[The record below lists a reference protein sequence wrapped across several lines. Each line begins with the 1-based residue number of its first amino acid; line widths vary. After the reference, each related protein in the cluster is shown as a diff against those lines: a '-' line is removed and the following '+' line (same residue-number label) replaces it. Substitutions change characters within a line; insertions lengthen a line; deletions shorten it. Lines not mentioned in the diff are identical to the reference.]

1 MSQCIAYNQANV
13 QSLIKNINK
22 ELYDRGH
29 LTAMDDSDQSRSGQ
43 SSSPQKVNDERR
55 QLITEMRSQ
64 NFDVIRF
71 GTYRTSCKLRFVQK
85 KCNLHLVDIWNVIEA
100 YRENGLNTLDHFS
113 ELPLP
118 KVEGLVASIYYQLNK
133 RLPTTHQINVEQS
146 ISLLLNFLVLAYD
159 GEGQGDMTVLSVKVA
174 LATLCSGKLMDKLRY
189 IFSQISDANGVMVW
203 AKFDVYLKEVL
214 ALPKAVFEGPSFGY
228 NETAARSCFGYEA
241 SNQRITLN
249 EFLDTMMSDPG
260 PQCIMWLPLMH
271 RMANVEN
278 VFHPVECAFCRSDH
292 MMGFRYKCQRCYSYQ
307 LCQNCFWRGNVSG
320 GHSSDHEMKEY
331 STYKSPAKKIG
342 KALKKPFKTKDNQQ
356 IPKFPNEPEQ
366 PLDLS
371 HIVPAPPI
379 TNLSMDMS
387 DSSKKDLSIDSGS
400 RRLNSTLDT
409 TRLDDEHRLIARY
422 AARLAAAKNT
432 NTDDTDDS
440 SIDLQIQVS
449 SPWTQ
454 TQGNE
459 IPASLDGNKEQR
471 ELIAKLEAKNRE
483 IMREI
488 QRLRQEHDEAVKT
501 SSMERNPTLLAE
513 LRLLRQRKD
522 ELELRM
528 AALQDS
534 RRELMVQL
542 EGLMKLLK
550 SHGGSPKSTP
560 NSSPRPSNMVPHS
573 PPVTGPAPA
582 TTTITTTTPAPKSAP
597 STPGDSLSGVGGD
610 VKQAFGQGQ
619 SRNLR
624 NDLLVAADSVTNAMS
639 SLVKQLN
646 SEDGSSNSSSEEDK
660 EDTVERRE
668 KSKNGDTS
676 DMASVDPLKWQGSQ
690 PSDTEKFLAEIEKRK
705 EGPQHTTRHSED
717 PESYIHTDDADSYI
731 RTDDDSYLATD
742 DAESYIRTD
751 DESYVKTDDEASNY
765 LRQTDDEL
773 FDKDPQDF
781 YRHPTDDEY
790 VRTDDDESY
799 IRTDDE
805 ETAANNQQWQEAM
818 QRWISR

>member
-1 MSQCIAYNQANV
+1 MFLHSLMVCIPC
-13 QSLIKNINK
+13 
-22 ELYDRGH
+22 H
-29 LTAMDDSDQSRSGQ
+29 LTAMDENGQSRPGQ
-43 SSSPQKVNDERR
+43 SSPQRVSDERR
-55 QLITEMRSQ
+55 QLITEMRNQ

-71 GTYRTSCKLRFVQK
+71 GTYRTSCKLRFIQK
-85 KCNLHLVDIWNVIEA
+85 KCNLHLVDIWNIIES
-100 YRENGLNTLDHFS
+100 YRENGLNTMEHS
-113 ELPLP
+113 TELPAA
-118 KVEGLVASIYYQLNK
+118 KVEAIVASIFYQLNK
-133 RLPTTHQINVEQS
+133 RLPTTHQINVDQS
-146 ISLLLNFLVLAYD
+146 INLLLNFLSLAYD
-159 GEGQGDMTVLSVKVA
+159 SDGDMKVLSIKVA

-189 IFSQISDANGVMVW
+189 IFSQISDSNGVLIW
-203 AKFDVYLKEVL
+203 NKFDAYLKEVL
-214 ALPKAVFEGPSFGY
+214 ALPRAVFEGPSFGY
-228 NETAARSCFGYEA
+228 NETAARSCFGYETA
-241 SNQRITLN
+241 NQRITLN

-260 PQCIMWLPLMH
+260 PQCMMWLPLMH

-278 VFHPVECAFCRSDH
+278 VFHPVECAYCRSDH
-292 MMGFRYKCQRCYSYQ
+292 MMGFRYKCQCCYSYQ

-342 KALKKPFKTKDNQQ
+342 KALKKPFKSKDNQQ

-379 TNLSMDMS
+379 TNFSVDMS
-387 DSSKKDLSIDSGS
+387 DTSKKDLSIDSQS

-422 AARLAAAKNT
+422 AARLAAAKNS
-432 NTDDTDDS
+432 NTTDGDS
-440 SIDLQIQVS
+440 SVDSLSLDLI
-449 SPWTQ
+449 PTPLTQ
-454 TQGNE
+454 TYGNE

-550 SHGGSPKSTP
+550 SHGGSPKSSP
-560 NSSPRPSNMVPHS
+560 NSSPRPSNMVAKS
-573 PPVTGPAPA
+573 PPVTAPVA
-582 TTTITTTTPAPKSAP
+582 TGRSTP

-610 VKQAFGQGQ
+610 VKQAFGPGQ

-646 SEDGSSNSSSEEDK
+646 SEDGSSSSSEEDK
-660 EDTVERRE
+660 EDTVERRD
-668 KSKNGDTS
+668 KSKNSEISSNVDS
-676 DMASVDPLKWQGSQ
+676 SDPLKWQDSQ
-690 PSDTEKFLAEIEKRK
+690 QTETEKFLAEIEKRK
-705 EGPQHTTRHSED
+705 QGPQPTRDD
-717 PESYIHTDDADSYI
+717 PDSYIQTDDADSYI

-765 LRQTDDEL
+765 FRQTDDEM
-773 FDKDPQDF
+773 FDREPQEF
-781 YRHPTDDEY
+781 YRHTTDDEY

-805 ETAANNQQWQEAM
+805 ETAAANRQQWQEAM

>member
-1 MSQCIAYNQANV
+1 MSQCLAYNQANV
-13 QSLIKNINK
+13 QSLIKNINQ

-29 LTAMDDSDQSRSGQ
+29 LTAMDDSGQSRSGQ
-43 SSSPQKVNDERR
+43 SSSSRINDERR
-55 QLITEMRSQ
+55 QLITEMRNQ

-71 GTYRTSCKLRFVQK
+71 ATYRTSCKLRFVQK
-85 KCNLHLVDIWNVIEA
+85 KCNLHLVDIWNIIEA
-100 YRENGLNTLDHFS
+100 YRENGLNTMEHSS
-113 ELPLP
+113 ELPFS
-118 KVEGLVASIYYQLNK
+118 KIEGIIASIYYQLNK
-133 RLPTTHQINVEQS
+133 RLPSTHQINIDQS
-146 ISLLLNFLVLAYD
+146 ISLLLNFLLLAYD
-159 GEGQGDMTVLSVKVA
+159 SEGRGHMRVLSIKVA

-189 IFSQISDANGVMVW
+189 IFSQVSDSNGTLVW
-203 AKFDVYLKEVL
+203 NKLDAYLKEVL
-214 ALPKAVFEGPSFGY
+214 SLPGAVFEGPSFGY

-241 SNQRITLN
+241 ANKKITLN

-260 PQCIMWLPLMH
+260 PQCMMWLPLMH

-278 VFHPVECAFCRSDH
+278 VFHPVECAYCRGDH
-292 MMGFRYKCQRCYSYQ
+292 MMGFRYKCQRCYNYQ

-320 GHSSDHEMKEY
+320 SHSSDHEMKEY
-331 STYKSPAKKIG
+331 STYKSPAKKIS
-342 KALKKPFKTKDNQQ
+342 KALKKPFRSKDHQQ
-356 IPKFPNEPEQ
+356 IPKFPDQPEQ

-371 HIVPAPPI
+371 HIVPAPPV
-379 TNLSMDMS
+379 TNLSYDMS
-387 DSSKKDLSIDSGS
+387 ETSRKDMSIDSES
-400 RRLNSTLDT
+400 RRLNSSMLDT

-422 AARLAAAKNT
+422 AARLAAAKNC
-432 NTDDTDDS
+432 NTDPDS
-440 SIDLQIQVS
+440 SFDS
-449 SPWTQ
+449 SYDQLAIPGSQWPE

-488 QRLRQEHDEAVKT
+488 QKLRQEHDEAVKT
-501 SSMERNPTLLAE
+501 TSMERNPTLLAE

-560 NSSPRPSNMVPHS
+560 NSSPRAANMGPRS
-573 PPVTGPAPA
+573 PPMQAPVPAVR
-582 TTTITTTTPAPKSAP
+582 SAP
-597 STPGDSLSGVGGD
+597 STPGDSLTGVGGD
-610 VKQAFGQGQ
+610 VKQAFGQ

-646 SEDGSSNSSSEEDK
+646 SEDGSSSSSEDDK
-660 EDTVERRE
+660 EDTVERRNNRA
-668 KSKNGDTS
+668 KVDSDSGSNVDTR
-676 DMASVDPLKWQGSQ
+676 DPLGKWQTGK

-705 EGPQHTTRHSED
+705 QGPQQTSRSLLDD
-717 PESYIHTDDADSYI
+717 PDSYNQTDDTDSYI
-731 RTDDDSYLATD
+731 RTDDESYLATD

-751 DESYVKTDDEASNY
+751 DESYMRTDDEASNY
-765 LRQTDDEL
+765 FRQTDDEL
-773 FDKDPQDF
+773 FEKDPQDF
-781 YRHPTDDEY
+781 YRHTTDDEY

-805 ETAANNQQWQEAM
+805 DAVTNNQQWQEAM